1 MSQPSFEPD
10 FSDANFDDGLTPVE
24 SAFETET
31 PEAAQ
36 QMIAAPVYRK
46 QGFSIYTI
54 LLILSFVF
62 LLTAMIFLFVEAGR
76 YQ

>member
-10 FSDANFDDGLTPVE
+10 FAEAGFDEALTPVE
-24 SAFETET
+24 AAFEPDA
-31 PEAAQ
+31 PEQ
-36 QMIAAPVYRK
+36 QVVAGPVYRK
-46 QGFSIYTI
+46 QGFSIYTV

-76 YQ
+76 YK